1 MSAEDPKL
9 SLEQELDRN
18 RSLDQDLL
26 SEFLSSRTMAWR
38 VATGFFVVAA
48 LAVAALTSLMLSYAP
63 QPPYVVR
70 VNDAT
75 GEVEN
80 VSQIGDAQ
88 EDYGPRLARYFVT
101 QYVRSCE
108 GYDWRTLQNMYDRC
122 GLFSS
127 PDVQKQYH
135 SKFEDDPKT
144 GRESLDKLYGED
156 IRLVVN
162 VRSITPG
169 PNQTATVRFTRSE
182 AGPNH
187 SPEPEQLIA
196 TLAYRFVDTPLSE
209 SVIRDNPLGFQV
221 IAYSTAVETLR

>member
-1 MSAEDPKL
+1 MSSEDPKL
-9 SLEQELDRN
+9 SLQQELDRN
-18 RSLDQDLL
+18 RGLDRDLL
-26 SEFLSSRTMAWR
+26 TEFSVSRTKAWR
-38 VATGFFVVAA
+38 VATGFFVLAA
-48 LAVAALTSLMLSYAP
+48 LAIIALAALMLSYTP

-70 VNDAT
+70 VNEAT

-80 VSQIGDAQ
+80 VSQVGDAR

-101 QYVRSCE
+101 QYVLSCE

-135 SKFEDDPKT
+135 SKFEDDPRT
-144 GRESLDKLYGED
+144 GREALDKKYGEHT
-156 IRLVVN
+156 RLAIS

-182 AGPNH
+182 IGPH
-187 SPEPEQLIA
+187 RSPNSEQFIA
-196 TLAYRFVDTPLSE
+196 TLAYRFVNTPMSE

-221 IAYSTAVETLR
+221 ISYSTAVETLR

>member
-1 MSAEDPKL
+1 MSFEDPKL
-9 SLEQELDRN
+9 SLQQELDRN

-26 SEFLSSRTMAWR
+26 TEVITSRAKAWR
-38 VATGFFVVAA
+38 VAIGSFVIAA
-48 LAVAALTSLMLSYAP
+48 LSVGALTSLMLSYKP
-63 QPPYVVR
+63 QSPYVVR
-70 VNDAT
+70 VNEAT

-80 VSQIGDAQ
+80 VSQVGDAR

-101 QYVRSCE
+101 QYVLSCE

-135 SKFEDDPKT
+135 SKFEDDPRN
-144 GRESLDKLYGED
+144 GREALDKQYGEH
-156 IRLVVN
+156 IRLAIN

-182 AGPNH
+182 MGPNR
-187 SPEPEQLIA
+187 SPNTEQFIA
-196 TLAYRFVDTPLSE
+196 TLAYRFVNTPMSE
-209 SVIRDNPLGFQV
+209 SVIRENPLGFQV
-221 IAYSTAVETLR
+221 ISYSTALETLR

>member
-1 MSAEDPKL
+1 MSFEDPKL
-9 SLEQELDRN
+9 SLQQELDRN
-18 RSLDQDLL
+18 RSLDQDFLA
-26 SEFLSSRTMAWR
+26 EILSSRSKAWR
-38 VATGFFVVAA
+38 VAVGAFVLAF
-48 LAVAALTSLMLSYAP
+48 LAVAALTSLMLSYTP

-80 VSQIGDAQ
+80 VSQLGDAK
-88 EDYGPRLARYFVT
+88 EDYGPRIARYFVT
-101 QYVRSCE
+101 QYVLSCE

-127 PDVQKQYH
+127 PDVQQQYH
-135 SKFEDDPKT
+135 AKFEDDART
-144 GRESLDKLYGED
+144 GREALDKKYGEHT
-156 IRLVVN
+156 RLVIN

-182 AGPNH
+182 VGPQR
-187 SPEPEQLIA
+187 SPNTEQFIA
-196 TLAYRFVDTPLSE
+196 TIAYRFVNAPMSE

-221 IAYSTAVETLR
+221 ISYSTAVETLR